1 MVSSTDAPA
10 GLLAYATQ
18 VLDALEF
25 QNSASHMEA
34 KHNPETGDICLV
46 EVGAR
51 THGGSG
57 DWISIADE
65 AVGLNQ
71 VVANVDASVSAE
83 AFDALPNEPPAKLRA
98 SGRIKALL
106 FHQAGVLRK
115 VNVNAITSLPSYRGH
130 AVYAKLGSAVAPT
143 KDLFGWGGAVKLA
156 NADAEQLVKDYAVI
170 EALCHSGLWTIE

>member
-1 MVSSTDAPA
+1 M
-10 GLLAYATQ
+10 
-18 VLDALEF
+18 
-25 QNSASHMEA
+25 
-34 KHNPETGDICLV
+34 CLV

-83 AFDALPNEPPAKLRA
+83 AFDALPNEPPGALHA

-106 FHQAGVLRK
+106 FHETGNLRD
-115 VNVNAITSLPSYRGH
+115 VNVKAITSLPSYRGH
-130 AVYAKLGSAVAPT
+130 AVYAKVGSAVAPT